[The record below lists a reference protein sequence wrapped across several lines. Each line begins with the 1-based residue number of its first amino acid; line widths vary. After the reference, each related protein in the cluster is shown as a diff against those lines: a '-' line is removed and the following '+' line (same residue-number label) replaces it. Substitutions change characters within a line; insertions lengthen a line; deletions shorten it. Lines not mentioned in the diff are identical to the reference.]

1 VSIRYTFSSRSVII
15 EKAPGDPE
23 AQPPP
28 RNGRCFQSPENEI
41 VHTLLL
47 LAALPLFPPSLKD
60 LEPFPQTEADQPCE
74 IEQSR
79 LSPSR
84 ELSKKEAWLAE
95 KATRIDIHLS
105 STDLP
110 RSRAPVRRAT
120 TGTMAALMP
129 PAPGS
134 VVVPVTTLYNLRTR
148 ETLSLVPGIDLAE
161 RFHRFLRDHYTNQI
175 TRMDGRL
182 VDVLSSVAR
191 RFGADRIEVVSG
203 YRSPKY
209 NVMLRK
215 KGREVARTSQHVEG
229 NAVDFRLRGIPTK
242 RLLNYVR
249 SLKIGG
255 VGYYP
260 HSQFVHSDTGR
271 IRYWRGS

>member
-1 VSIRYTFSSRSVII
+1 
-15 EKAPGDPE
+15 
-23 AQPPP
+23 
-28 RNGRCFQSPENEI
+28 
-41 VHTLLL
+41 VHTLLI
-47 LAALPLFPPSLKD
+47 LAALPLFPPSLKE
-60 LEPFPQTEADQPCE
+60 LEPIQQPDLPVLCDIAE
-74 IEQSR
+74 SRQSPPR
-79 LSPSR
+79 L
-84 ELSKKEAWLAE
+84 LSKKEAWLAE
-95 KATRIDIHLS
+95 KATRVDIHLS

-110 RSRAPVRRAT
+110 RSRAAVRRPLAER
-120 TGTMAALMP
+120 

-134 VVVPVTTLYNLRTR
+134 LLLPVTTLYNLRTR
-148 ETLSLVPGIDLAE
+148 ETLSLVPGIDVAE
-161 RFHRFLRDHYTNQI
+161 RFHSFLRDHFTNQV

-182 VDVLSSVAR
+182 VEVLTSVAR
-191 RFGADRIEVVSG
+191 RFSADRIEVVSG

-229 NAVDFRLRGIPTK
+229 NAVDFRLRGIPTR

-271 IRYWRGS
+271 VRYWRGS